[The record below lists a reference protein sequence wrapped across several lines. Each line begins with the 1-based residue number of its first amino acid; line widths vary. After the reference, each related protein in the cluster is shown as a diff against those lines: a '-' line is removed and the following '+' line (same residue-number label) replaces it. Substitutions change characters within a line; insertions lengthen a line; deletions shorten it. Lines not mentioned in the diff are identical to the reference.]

1 MVNNSYL
8 LGVGLWGILIANIT
22 CFWSILLFYKEHVI
36 DMFLLRDNTIRI
48 KEGKRVLPAKS
59 KQANGAPIG
68 IFIILYFTG
77 LISST
82 PPFSSLCSCSPF
94 THLCNLDENT
104 LQALI
109 SKLGF
114 AWLQSH
120 CWSLCYKLFFFL
132 ISSLRPKKH
141 FQKEGGKE
149 ENWKKQNISF
159 WTCTLRSLGLG
170 FSSANE
176 AVVSCF
182 MGTYLLPLCV

>member
-8 LGVGLWGILIANIT
+8 LGVGWWGILIASII

-48 KEGKRVLPAKS
+48 KEGKGVLPAKS

-77 LISST
+77 LSSST

-94 THLCNLDENT
+94 AHLCNLDWKHPSGT
-104 LQALI
+104 I

-114 AWLQSH
+114 AWLQSR
-120 CWSLCYKLFFFL
+120 CWSLCCRLFFL
-132 ISSLRPKKH
+132 ISSLRPKKR

-159 WTCTLRSLGLG
+159 WTCTLRSLGFG
-170 FSSANE
+170 FSSHQ
-176 AVVSCF
+176 C
-182 MGTYLLPLCV
+182 GL